1 MKALKTRMIQLSPSL
16 LVIALDQITKL
27 AVIRALRPYDA
38 IPVIPGFFNLVHV
51 RNPGIAFGLLSR
63 WGTAW
68 SVFLLSAL
76 TIAAIILLLV
86 WFSRLRDDRRTSF
99 GLSLII
105 GGAVGNL
112 IDRVRLGE
120 VVDFLDFYVGSF
132 HWPAFNVADS
142 AVTVGTICLALSI
155 LFEQSAK
162 KQRI

>member
-1 MKALKTRMIQLSPSL
+1 MRGLKTHMIQLLPAL
-16 LVIALDQITKL
+16 LVLALDQMTKL

-51 RNPGIAFGLLSR
+51 RNPGIAFGLLSQL
-63 WGTAW
+63 GTAW
-68 SVFLLSAL
+68 SALLLSAL
-76 TIAAIILLLV
+76 TTAAVILLIL
-86 WFSRLRDDRRTSF
+86 WFGRLREDDHRTAF

-120 VVDFLDFYVGSF
+120 VVDFLDFYIGSF

-142 AVTVGTICLALSI
+142 AVTVGTIWLALSI
-155 LFEQSAK
+155 LFNPSAK
-162 KQRI
+162 K